1 MSSVLIQ
8 ALQFV
13 FALSLLV
20 TIHEMG
26 HFLAARMLGIRV
38 DKFYL
43 FFNPWFSLYKRKIGS
58 VEFGLGWLPLGG
70 YVSIYDSREKLYNE
84 EEEAKKKL
92 KQLKSDL
99 RKSSKR
105 GDAMEGVLRERIAE
119 IEAQIESL
127 KEQQRTLEPEPDE
140 LRAKPA
146 WKRLIV
152 MVAGV
157 FMNLVAAMVIYSAIL
172 FTWGEQYLLNDNV
185 VHGYTFSEPAKELGF
200 EDRDRI
206 LYIDN
211 ETIVN
216 AEDIGMNLLLSEADR
231 NVTVLRDRDTVTF
244 TIPMDK
250 LITMREERKF
260 SGMYTP
266 IQQPF
271 IVEGYDNEAVEAL
284 GYVAG
289 DQIVAIDSV
298 SACSGEV
305 IRPMLAERKGGVAN
319 VRVLRFA
326 ADETDVVRPAY
337 CEIMTPISEE
347 GTIGIAL
354 QATEPVKITEVD
366 YGFFESIPAGAML
379 GINQVKSYWN
389 QLAMMVNPDTKLYKE
404 VGGFLSIGS
413 VFPDTWNWLAFW
425 NITALISIMLAV
437 MNLLPIPVLDG
448 GHVLFALY
456 EIITRRKPS
465 EKFLEIAQTIG
476 FALLMLLL
484 IYANGN
490 DIFNLFK

>member
-58 VEFGLGWLPLGG
+58 VEFGIGWLPLGG
-70 YVSIYDSREKLYNE
+70 YVSIYDSREKLFNE

-119 IEAQIESL
+119 IETQIESL

>member
-70 YVSIYDSREKLYNE
+70 YVSIYDSREKLFNE

-119 IEAQIESL
+119 IEAQIASL

-211 ETIVN
+211 EPVGN
-216 AEDIGMNLLLSEADR
+216 AEDIGMTLLLSEADR

>member
-1 MSSVLIQ
+1 
-8 ALQFV
+8 
-13 FALSLLV
+13 
-20 TIHEMG
+20 
-26 HFLAARMLGIRV
+26 MLGIRV

-43 FFNPWFSLYKRKIGS
+43 FFNPWFSLYKRKIGK
-58 VEFGLGWLPLGG
+58 VEFGIGWLPLGG
-70 YVSIYDSREKLYNE
+70 YVSIYDSREKLFNQ

-119 IEAQIESL
+119 LEAQIERL

-206 LYIDN
+206 ISIDG
-211 ETIVN
+211 EKIGN

-271 IVEGYDNEAVEAL
+271 IVDGYANEAVEAL

-305 IRPMLAERKGGVAN
+305 IRPMLAERKGSVAN

-379 GINQVKSYWN
+379 GINQVKSYWD
-389 QLAMMVNPDTKLYKE
+389 QLVMMVNPDTKLYKE
-404 VGGFLSIGS
+404 VGGFISIGS

>member
-43 FFNPWFSLYKRKIGS
+43 FFNPWFSLYKRKIGG
-58 VEFGLGWLPLGG
+58 VEFGIGWLPLGG
-70 YVSIYDSREKLYNE
+70 YVSIYDSREKLFNE

-211 ETIVN
+211 EPVGN
-216 AEDIGMNLLLSEADR
+216 AEDIGMTLLLSEADR

>member
-43 FFNPWFSLYKRKIGS
+43 FFNPWFSLYKRKIGK
-58 VEFGLGWLPLGG
+58 VEFGIGWLPLGG
-70 YVSIYDSREKLYNE
+70 YVSIYDSREKLFNQ

-119 IEAQIESL
+119 LEAQIERL

-206 LYIDN
+206 ISIDG
-211 ETIVN
+211 EKIGN

-271 IVEGYDNEAVEAL
+271 IVDGYANEAVEAL

-305 IRPMLAERKGGVAN
+305 IRPMLAERKGSVAN

-379 GINQVKSYWN
+379 GINQVKSYWD
-389 QLAMMVNPDTKLYKE
+389 QLVMMVNPDTKLYKE
-404 VGGFLSIGS
+404 VGGFISIGS